1 MSLVYGVEK
10 LDRCWNEL
18 MVIASQHWN
27 ETEGFRRG
35 EPFAPSFSRY
45 AECERIGFFTMF
57 TARDGEKLVGYA
69 GMYTTQSMHS
79 QVTIAVED
87 QWFLLPEYR
96 KGRNALAF
104 VRYVE
109 WFLSMRGVRAIQMSA
124 KLANGAGRI
133 LEYLDYQAVSTVYFK
148 SLDRADSA
156 QDQPAV
162 MLENAD
168 VRAQPA
174 PAA

>member
-79 QVTIAVED
+79 QVTIAT
-87 QWFLLPEYR
+87 FCL
-96 KGRNALAF
+96 
-104 VRYVE
+104 VR
-109 WFLSMRGVRAIQMSA
+109 SP
-124 KLANGAGRI
+124 
-133 LEYLDYQAVSTVYFK
+133 
-148 SLDRADSA
+148 DRATLLFPCA
-156 QDQPAV
+156 LLIPASRGRL
-162 MLENAD
+162 M
-168 VRAQPA
+168 
-174 PAA
+174 